1 MPSTLLLFTRFFVT
15 VSITFL
21 LLLSSVQAEARSITL
36 MNVSY
41 DPTRELYRDYND
53 LFAQWWQQQTGQRVN
68 FRLSNGGSGTQA
80 RSVTEGLPADVATLA
95 LAYDIDQLHERS
107 QLIPANWQQRLP
119 YNSAPYTSTVVFL
132 VRSGNPKG
140 IQDWDDLIREDV
152 QVITPNPKTS
162 GGARWNYLAAWAYA
176 EQKYGSKEQARNFV
190 QQLFARVPVLDP
202 GARGATN
209 SFVQRGLG
217 DVFLAWENEAFLAME
232 KLAPGQFEIVL
243 PSLSMLAEPPVTV
256 IDANVDRRG
265 TRAVAEAYLEQL
277 YSDAAQRLI
286 AQHYYRPA
294 NPAIAAEFSNRFP
307 QLQLVTVDDFF
318 GGWQQAQA
326 EHFSNGGVFDQMLQQ
341 IHRR

>member
-41 DPTRELYRDYND
+41 DPTREFYRDYND

-80 RSVTEGLPADVATLA
+80 RSLTEGLPADVATLA

-107 QLIPANWQQRLP
+107 QLIPADWQQRLP

-176 EQKYGSKEQARNFV
+176 EKKYGSKEQARNFV

-277 YSDAAQRLI
+277 YSDDAQRLI

-294 NPAIAAEFSNRFP
+294 NPAIAAEFSDRFP
-307 QLQLVTVDDFF
+307 QLQRVTVDDFF